1 MSTPRLLLLDLAL
14 VGACGTPAEPAPRA
28 PAGSLAP
35 APAPA
40 PAADLLEDG
49 ARPPSPVNVPD
60 AEEGAVPVSV
70 LLEADGTMPRP
81 YRAEQIAAAFSL
93 GTWNRYRIA
102 TAGRPT
108 VEQRTEVVA
117 WSPEEVTMEQQ
128 VFAEDGQA
136 LGPAAPMQAT
146 WDELREHAAFP
157 AAGTVLHLAELSLPC
172 GSFAC
177 QRYTVHGEANGQPS
191 VSTFWFANDRPGP
204 PVLYTVDT
212 AGERSMTMTLL
223 DWGPR

>member
-1 MSTPRLLLLDLAL
+1 MSTPRPLLLVLAL
-14 VGACGTPAEPAPRA
+14 IGACGTPAEPAPRA
-28 PAGSLAP
+28 PAGSQ
-35 APAPA
+35 A
-40 PAADLLEDG
+40 PAAAPD
-49 ARPPSPVNVPD
+49 PSPAIVPEAGD
-60 AEEGAVPVSV
+60 GAVPVSV

-146 WDELREHAAFP
+146 WTELREHAAFP
-157 AAGTVLHLAELSLPC
+157 AEGTALHLAELTLDC
-172 GSFAC
+172 GTFAC
-177 QRYTVHGEANGQPS
+177 QRYTVRGEADGQPT
-191 VSTFWFANDRPGP
+191 VSTFWFATARPGP